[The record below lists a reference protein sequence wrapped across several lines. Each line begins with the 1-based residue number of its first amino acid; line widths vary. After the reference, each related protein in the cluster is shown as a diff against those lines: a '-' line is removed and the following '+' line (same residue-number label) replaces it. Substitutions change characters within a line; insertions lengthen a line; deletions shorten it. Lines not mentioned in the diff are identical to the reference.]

1 MKKAKKARG
10 LILFGQFVDLAKK
23 GITLQFYISRI
34 MVQLSGRFHPGLE
47 RRSKYNMQYKQLKSL
62 TDSPNL
68 KMMRLR
74 MKM

>member
-23 GITLQFYISRI
+23 GIKYQFYISRI
-34 MVQLSGRFHPGLE
+34 MVQLSGRFHQGLE
-47 RRSKYNMQYKQLKSL
+47 RRSKYNMYKQLKSL

-68 KMMRLR
+68 KMMRIM
-74 MKM
+74 MKV